1 MSEDFLII
9 STKLAGE
16 ILQQFANY
24 HIEFSIIGDFSSYTS
39 KSLKV

>member
-1 MSEDFLII
+1 M
-9 STKLAGE
+9 
-16 ILQQFANY
+16 LQQFANY